1 MSYMLTECKFCSN
14 YFLYE
19 VGQTFFPIPFS
30 FLNRAGDGAEAHCGS
45 LCSGWPLSQATTYG
59 NNAPG
64 TERVHRALVRALNGS
79 AVFTGC
85 NDSPAL
91 QGHVHAHIFCE
102 SNPYPG
108 QEEKGE
114 ITNISIYA
122 PMGFKTAE
130 EQAIQRLKKIYEDH
144 KTIAQLVF
152 QDMGVPADFSKA
164 CASPLFARSKSWVS
178 HTPFLP
184 TRHPK
189 ATRAGVPKVDSSG
202 RQIGSPEHDLLRL
215 LHLAGFPEPQAL
227 ERIGFA
233 RLGRREVPWSAFMR
247 RREADGRKPAANGA
261 GYGFRIEFAEAVQGR
276 WQWVMPAT
284 LGWGFEEDGARYI
297 DL

>member
-1 MSYMLTECKFCSN
+1 MALKLTVARYALAGPCPRPPLTETM
-14 YFLYE
+14 LLA
-19 VGQTFFPIPFS
+19 Q
-30 FLNRAGDGAEAHCGS
+30 
-45 LCSGWPLSQATTYG
+45 
-59 NNAPG
+59 
-64 TERVHRALVRALNGS
+64 RVHRALVELSNGS

-85 NDSPAL
+85 NDSRRPL

-233 RLGRREVPWSAFMR
+233 RLGGREVPWSAFMR

-261 GYGFRIEFAEAVQGR
+261 GYGFRIEFAEAVQGP
-276 WQWVMPAT
+276 VAVGYASHFGM
-284 LGWGFEEDGARYI
+284 GGFEEDGARCI